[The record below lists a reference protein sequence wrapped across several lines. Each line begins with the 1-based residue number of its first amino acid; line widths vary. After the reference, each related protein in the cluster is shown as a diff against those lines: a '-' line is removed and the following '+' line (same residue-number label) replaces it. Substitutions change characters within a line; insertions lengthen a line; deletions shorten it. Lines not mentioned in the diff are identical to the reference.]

1 MNPSS
6 LSSTGLVGEHL
17 SVRYHP
23 RQPFVLDDVSL
34 HIPPGKITAF
44 IGPNGSGKSTL
55 LKTLARQLPPEKGR
69 VLLNGQNITALTP
82 RQLAQRLG
90 ILFQENIAPAD
101 LTVEGL
107 AYHGR
112 YPHRRLFEALTPED
126 RNAVEEALRLTGI
139 TPLRQRKLSHL
150 SSGQKQLA
158 WIAMLLAQEPHY
170 LFLDEPTTF
179 LDLSHQFDV
188 MDCLCRLNRQLGK
201 TLVLVVHDLN
211 LAARYADHILALRDG
226 RIADAGSPAD
236 VLTLDTLR
244 RVFDVETRIV
254 CDEEHHLRFCMPVGK
269 TSSTSEAA
277 S

>member
-1 MNPSS
+1 MNSPRPQSN
-6 LSSTGLVGEHL
+6 GIIGDHL
-17 SVRYHP
+17 CVRYHP
-23 RQPFVLDDVSL
+23 RRPLVLDDVSL
-34 HIPPGKITAF
+34 HIPPDKVTAF

-55 LKTLARQLPPEKGR
+55 LKTLARQLPPEKGTVTIDGR
-69 VLLNGQNITALTP
+69 NIASLTP

-112 YPHRRLFEALTPED
+112 YPHRRLFEALKPED
-126 RNAVEEALRLTGI
+126 RTAVEEALNLTGI
-139 TPLRQRKLSHL
+139 ASLRQHKLSHL

-158 WIAMLLAQEPHY
+158 WVAMLLAQEPDY

-188 MDCLCRLNRQLGK
+188 MDCLCRLNRQAGK
-201 TLVLVVHDLN
+201 TIVLVVHDLN
-211 LAARYADHILALRDG
+211 LAARYADHIFALRDG
-226 RIADAGSPAD
+226 RIVAAGSPAD
-236 VLTLDTLR
+236 VLTPGTLR
-244 RVFDVETRIV
+244 QVFDVETQIV
-254 CDEEHHLRFCMPVGK
+254 SDDEHHLRFCMPVGK
-269 TSSTSEAA
+269 TTSTSSTA